1 MKEKIKNLCEQV
13 IANDGVI
20 SEISELADTIN
31 CNELTC
37 DICPFSSYNDNIP
50 CYKRNP
56 ELNIKK
62 AKEYIQN
69 YYIDIVTTVTTR
81 EGIPF
86 DTQVNSPK
94 HYNVGKIEVIE
105 AIEEWKLNFNLGN
118 AIKYIARCEHKEN
131 KKQDLEKAKWY
142 IERELRKC
150 Q

>member
-13 IANDGVI
+13 ITNDGVI
-20 SEISELADTIN
+20 DVGENGTVE
-31 CNELTC
+31 C
-37 DICPFSSYNDNIP
+37 DDIKCYICPFSEKTDNML
-50 CYKRNP
+50 CYVRNP
-56 ELNIKK
+56 ISNIKI
-62 AKEYIQN
+62 AREYINN
-69 YYIDIVTTVTTR
+69 YYTDIVATVTTR

-86 DTQVNSPK
+86 DRQVNSPK

>member
-1 MKEKIKNLCEQV
+1 MKEKIKNLCEEV
-13 IANDGVI
+13 ILYNGIIGVGENETVKCDG
-20 SEISELADTIN
+20 
-31 CNELTC
+31 LTC
-37 DICPFSSYNDNIP
+37 DICPFGSYSDNTP

-69 YYIDIVTTVTTR
+69 YIDIVATVTTR
-81 EGIPF
+81 EGIPS

-150 Q
+150 

>member
-1 MKEKIKNLCEQV
+1 MKEKIKNLCEAV
-13 IANDGVI
+13 IKYDGTI
-20 SEISELADTIN
+20 SEIPELADLTN
-31 CNELTC
+31 CDDLLC
-37 DICPFSSYNDNIP
+37 DICPFSSYNDNIL

-56 ELNIKK
+56 EANITI
-62 AKEYIQN
+62 AQEYIN
-69 YYIDIVTTVTTR
+69 EYYKESYKDMYN
-81 EGIPF
+81 
-86 DTQVNSPK
+86 QVNSPT